1 VLSPQTLLARRPM
14 TLNMYGATPAFAG
27 FWTDFRVPTANSYP
41 WFMIELDEAYY
52 IESLVVTAFTQK

>member
-1 VLSPQTLLARRPM
+1 M